1 MNPGVFVPKRRLADF
16 CRANGISKLAVFGSA
31 LREDFGPESDID
43 VLVTF
48 SPGRTPGL
56 RFVGIADELSVIFG
70 RPVDLL
76 TQASVERSMNHIRRS
91 AILETAEVIYA
102 E

>member
-1 MNPGVFVPKRRLADF
+1 MNPAVFVPKRRLAEF
-16 CRANGISKLAVFGSA
+16 CRANGILKLAVFGSA

-48 SPGRTPGL
+48 RPRRTPGL
-56 RFVGIADELSVIFG
+56 RFVGIADELSAIFG

-76 TQASVERSMNHIRRS
+76 THASVERSMNHVRRS
-91 AILETAEVIYA
+91 SILDSADVVYEE
-102 E
+102 